1 MRKLVLAA
9 ILVLSAGV
17 AGAQEAQNNLFI
29 SPAGEPFLAPTNKPY
44 PIVNWFSQADANHDG
59 KLDAAEFRADAER
72 FFAVLD
78 RNKDGF
84 IDSREISI
92 YEHNYVPEILPQR
105 GADAG
110 GLLVRVVMQY
120 GAGSGLGDGGFG
132 SGVTTSSDAT
142 RVNPDTPAP
151 RQRLDSQ
158 EGAVQFSLVGSPEPV
173 SSADR
178 NLDGKVSL
186 KEFQAQSDRH
196 FAMLDTKMRGYLL
209 LDDLPKTDFE
219 IAVKAKRK

>member
-1 MRKLVLAA
+1 MRRLILAA
-9 ILVLSAGV
+9 TLVLSAT
-17 AGAQEAQNNLFI
+17 AANAQEQNNLFI
-29 SPAGEPFLAPTNKPY
+29 SPAGEPFLAPVSKPY
-44 PIVNWFSQADANHDG
+44 PIVNWFARADANHDG

-78 RNKDGF
+78 SNKDGV
-84 IDSREISI
+84 IDSREIRV
-92 YEHNYVPEILPQR
+92 YEHNYVPEILPQQ

-110 GLLVRVVMQY
+110 GLLVRVQY
-120 GAGSGLGDGGFG
+120 GGGAGGGG
-132 SGVTTSSDAT
+132 RGGVQPIDPGGGAPEES
-142 RVNPDTPAP
+142 PAK

-158 EGAVQFSLVGSPEPV
+158 QGAVPYSLFAFPEPV

-196 FAMLDTKMRGYLL
+196 FAALDTRMRGYLSM
-209 LDDLPKTDFE
+209 DDLPKTDFE
-219 IAVKAKRK
+219 IAVKARRK

>member
-1 MRKLVLAA
+1 MRKLALAA
-9 ILVLSAGV
+9 ILVLSATE
-17 AGAQEAQNNLFI
+17 AGAQEVQNNLFI
-29 SPAGEPFLAPTNKPY
+29 SPAGEPFLAVTNKPY
-44 PIVNWFSQADANHDG
+44 PIVNWFNQADANHDG
-59 KLDAAEFRADAER
+59 KVDAAEFRADAER

-78 RNKDGF
+78 RNKDGV
-84 IDSREISI
+84 IDSREIYI

-110 GLLVRVVMQY
+110 GLLVRVAMQL
-120 GAGSGLGDGGFG
+120 GGGSGLGDGGFG
-132 SGVTTSSDAT
+132 SGVTSSTDAT
-142 RVNPDTPAP
+142 RTAPDPTNP
-151 RQRLDSQ
+151 RQRLDSSQ
-158 EGAVQFSLVGSPEPV
+158 GAVQFSLFAAPEPV
-173 SSADR
+173 ASADR

-196 FAMLDTKMRGYLL
+196 FAALDTKMRGYLT

>member
-1 MRKLVLAA
+1 MRKLALAA
-9 ILVLSAGV
+9 ILVLS
-17 AGAQEAQNNLFI
+17 GASASAQQIQNNLFI
-29 SPAGEPFLAPTNKPY
+29 SPAGEPFLAPINKPY
-44 PIVNWFSQADANHDG
+44 PIVNWFNQADANHDG

-78 RNKDGF
+78 RNKDGVL
-84 IDSREISI
+84 DAREISI
-92 YEHNYVPEILPQR
+92 YEHNYVPEILPPQ

-110 GLLVRVVMQY
+110 GLIIRVAMQY

-132 SGVTTSSDAT
+132 SGVQSVDPSRVPSAQAT
-142 RVNPDTPAP
+142 P
-151 RQRLDSQ
+151 RDRLDSSQ
-158 EGAVQFSLVGSPEPV
+158 GAVQFSLFAAPEPV

-196 FAMLDTKMRGYLL
+196 FAALDTKMRGYLT

-219 IAVKAKRK
+219 SAVKARRK

>member
-1 MRKLVLAA
+1 MRKLALAA
-9 ILVLSAGV
+9 ILVLSATA
-17 AGAQEAQNNLFI
+17 AGAQDLQSNLFI
-29 SPAGEPFLAPTNKPY
+29 SPAGEPFLALINKPY
-44 PIVNWFSQADANHDG
+44 PIVNWFNQADANHDG

-84 IDSREISI
+84 LDSREISI
-92 YEHNYVPEILPQR
+92 YEHYYVPEILPQQ

-120 GAGSGLGDGGFG
+120 GIPGQPGIGG
-132 SGVTTSSDAT
+132 AT
-142 RVNPDTPAP
+142 VQPIDPNGGPTEQPTQ

-158 EGAVQFSLVGSPEPV
+158 QGAVQFSLFAAPEPIL
-173 SSADR
+173 SADR

-196 FAMLDTKMRGYLL
+196 FAALDTKMRGYLT

>member
-1 MRKLVLAA
+1 MRKLALAA
-9 ILVLSAGV
+9 ILVLSASA
-17 AGAQEAQNNLFI
+17 AGAQEQNNLFI
-29 SPAGEPFLAPTNKPY
+29 SPAGEPFLAPVSKPY
-44 PIVNWFSQADANHDG
+44 PIVNWFARADANHDG
-59 KLDAAEFRADAER
+59 KLDEAEFRADAER

-78 RNKDGF
+78 RNKDGV
-84 IDSREISI
+84 IDSREISF
-92 YEHNYVPEILPQR
+92 YEHNYVPEILPQQ

-110 GLLVRVVMQY
+110 GLLVRVAMQY

-132 SGVTTSSDAT
+132 SGVQSVDPSRVPSDPAT
-142 RVNPDTPAP
+142 P
-151 RQRLDSQ
+151 RQRLDGQ
-158 EGAVQFSLVGSPEPV
+158 QGAVPYSLFSSPEPV

-196 FAMLDTKMRGYLL
+196 FAALDTKMRGYLT

-219 IAVKAKRK
+219 VAVKARRK